1 MKKNVIIISCVGLC
15 YENSAAVARMSNY
28 AKALAS
34 CEGVNVYLLSQKYY
48 TPDAMIINL
57 HNDTENIFTTEKRS
71 HVNGRNALS
80 ILKFIKSVNRF
91 RKRLE
96 GDSVYLFYPTSNPL
110 CELIFLLYN
119 SIFTNVKLYC
129 EVNEIRKYDSR
140 LRRLSTAKRLIYNLM
155 YSLYEVLL
163 HFYDGVVCISRNIEK
178 YANRYNKNS
187 IVVPILSDV
196 IKITNKPRISN
207 EREVVKYVFTGSISI
222 EKENLVE
229 LLKGFALLNECHK
242 NWVLYLYGNITGID
256 RKIIN
261 QLTSEYQLDSNV
273 HICKAI
279 PHDEV
284 PNVLKDADCLILPRC
299 NNKQN
304 FYGFSTKLSE
314 YAVSGTP
321 IIMTNTGV
329 VADYFKDG
337 YDCLMVSGY
346 SAHDFYEKFVQFE
359 SLTVEQKCLIGENAR
374 LTAAKYFDWRKY
386 ANALNSFLK

>member
-261 QLTSEYQLDSNV
+261 Q
-273 HICKAI
+273 
-279 PHDEV
+279 
-284 PNVLKDADCLILPRC
+284 
-299 NNKQN
+299 
-304 FYGFSTKLSE
+304 
-314 YAVSGTP
+314 
-321 IIMTNTGV
+321 
-329 VADYFKDG
+329 
-337 YDCLMVSGY
+337 
-346 SAHDFYEKFVQFE
+346 
-359 SLTVEQKCLIGENAR
+359 
-374 LTAAKYFDWRKY
+374 
-386 ANALNSFLK
+386 